1 MRNKNSLPTD
11 LSKGFNAFSN
21 LSIIVVIALFGVLG
35 LGMINSLVTYKS
47 PSPIVRSQ
55 KSSSSRSYSKPSVPE
70 VQNLWKAPSINSI
83 QENKELILYG
93 KDLIANTAEYL
104 GPKGSV
110 KQISNGLNC
119 QNCHLAA
126 GTQPFGN
133 NYGGV
138 ASTYPKIRP
147 RSGKMVDTEGRINAC
162 FQRSL
167 NGSPLPSNSKE
178 LKAMIAYIEWL
189 GKDVPEGIKPKGAGL
204 YKISYLNRAASP
216 ENGKYIYVEQ
226 CERCH
231 GSNGEGILKQDKI
244 SYQYPPLWG
253 ANSYNVSAGLYRIEK
268 FARFVKTNMPY
279 GISYKDIVLS
289 DEEAWDIAAYVN
301 SQPRPNK
308 KFKGDWEANLINKPL
323 DAPFGPY
330 ADGFTEKE
338 HKYGPYIPIQKA
350 IQKLKNN

>member
-1 MRNKNSLPTD
+1 MRNKNLLPPN
-11 LSKGFNAFSN
+11 LSKGFNTFSN
-21 LSIIVVIALFGVLG
+21 LSIVVAIALFSFLG
-35 LGMINSLVTYKS
+35 LGMIDSIVTYQS
-47 PSPIVRSQ
+47 PTSMA
-55 KSSSSRSYSKPSVPE
+55 SSSKSKPSNSYSKPRVRE
-70 VQNLWKAPSINSI
+70 VKNLWKAPSVNSI
-83 QENKELILYG
+83 QKNKEMILYG
-93 KDLIANTAEYL
+93 KDLIANTAKYL

-110 KQISNGLNC
+110 NQISNGLNC

-138 ASTYPKIRP
+138 ASTYPKVRP
-147 RSGKMVDTEGRINAC
+147 RTGKMVDIAGRINAC

-167 NGSPLPSNSKE
+167 NGDPLPSNSGE

-189 GKDVPEGIKPKGAGL
+189 GKGVQKGVKPKGAGL
-204 YKISYLNRAASP
+204 YKIAYLNRAASP
-216 ENGKYIYVEQ
+216 AKGKLVYAKYCKI
-226 CERCH
+226 CH
-231 GSNGEGILKQDKI
+231 GSNGEGLLKGNGI
-244 SYQYPPLWG
+244 SYEYPPLWG
-253 ANSYNVSAGLYRIEK
+253 VNSYNVSAGLYRVEK
-268 FARFVKTNMPY
+268 FARFTKTNMPY
-279 GISYKDIVLS
+279 GISYKDIILS

-308 KFKGDWEANLINKPL
+308 KFKGDWNANLINKPI